1 MTAFA
6 KKYGPWALV
15 TGASSGIGEEFARQ
29 LASKGL
35 DLVLVARRKDRLE
48 VLARELEVNRN
59 VNVRVVQA
67 DLSTP
72 EGIETVKEDTAD
84 LEVGLLV
91 NNAGTAAGM
100 GAFIKSDI
108 GLEETVVYLNNIAPL
123 KLAHH
128 FAARM
133 GERSNGGI
141 LFTSSTSAFQPTP
154 YLANYAASKAYLLS
168 LGEALNAEL
177 KPKGVD
183 VTVLVPGATKTE
195 MATMFDDIDMSK
207 VRMNWMEVTPVVQA
221 ALNALGKRAYV
232 VPGSFNKIMHFMAKR
247 VLSSQ
252 RMSSVFANMMRPAIP
267 AERL

>member
-6 KKYGPWALV
+6 TKYGPWALV

-29 LASKGL
+29 LAARGL
-35 DLVLVARRKDRLE
+35 NLILVARRKDRLE
-48 VLARELEVNRN
+48 ALARELERGQSVK
-59 VNVRVVQA
+59 VRVIQA

-72 EGIETVKEDTAD
+72 GGIETVKEDTAD

-100 GAFIKSDI
+100 GAFTKSDI
-108 GLEETVVYLNNIAPL
+108 ELEETVVYLNNIAPL

-133 GERSNGGI
+133 SKQGKGGI

-177 KPKGVD
+177 KTKGVD

-207 VRMNWMEVTPVVQA
+207 VRMNWMDVKPVVQT
-221 ALNALGKRAYV
+221 ALSALGKRSYV
-232 VPGSFNKIMHFMAKR
+232 VPGGFNKVMHFMAKR
-247 VLSSQ
+247 VLSSKA
-252 RMSSVFANMMRPAIP
+252 MSTVFANLMRPAIP